1 MRITVECYGVL
12 GEVCGGLE
20 QVVELAGARAD
31 VAAVLAALAACRPG
45 LQAHLPHTAVARAD
59 TLVPRDAVV
68 ADGERLALI
77 PPVSGG

>member
-20 QVVELAGARAD
+20 QVVDLAGPQAD
-31 VAAVLAALAACRPG
+31 VRAVLAALALRRPG
-45 LQAHLPHTAVARAD
+45 LLAHLPHTAVARGD
-59 TLVPRDAVV
+59 TLVPREAAV